1 MSDMNPPSHTRP
13 GLEPVP
19 RRIRTAIR
27 RANLPFPISRNS
39 AAEVIER
46 RSAGFP
52 ATRFWFFN
60 VHRCK
65 FLLRQTVARK
75 REPAVS
81 CGVGMEIG
89 VIARQRSA
97 TPASCD
103 PTTETLGRPGY
114 SGVGEVADIS
124 TVARSLIDERAD
136 FAGTSKSPFAP
147 ALARFPLTV
156 MIAVPTLE
164 TGAADEDA
172 VELARTLTAAGHRA
186 VVVSCGGR
194 LEGEL
199 AACGAQFVRLDMASI
214 NPVVIARNAFVL
226 ARLIRQRHCGVVH
239 ALARAPGWS
248 GYAAARMTGVAF
260 LTTWYGGFRDQN
272 LFKHAYNGV
281 MARGEQVIAMS
292 DQIADIIAERH
303 RVAADRIIVIPSHI
317 DIARFDPTRI
327 EPERVDAVRAAWGV
341 GPGTRVIMVVGR
353 ILRRKGHHVVVR
365 AARRLKDM
373 GLRDFAFVL
382 VGEDNG
388 SSSYS
393 GELWDLVMTTK
404 TTDVIRIAGP
414 PADEPAAYMGAAAV
428 ISAAIQL
435 ESPQRP
441 LLEAME

>member
-1 MSDMNPPSHTRP
+1 
-13 GLEPVP
+13 
-19 RRIRTAIR
+19 
-27 RANLPFPISRNS
+27 
-39 AAEVIER
+39 
-46 RSAGFP
+46 
-52 ATRFWFFN
+52 
-60 VHRCK
+60 
-65 FLLRQTVARK
+65 
-75 REPAVS
+75 
-81 CGVGMEIG
+81 
-89 VIARQRSA
+89 
-97 TPASCD
+97 
-103 PTTETLGRPGY
+103 
-114 SGVGEVADIS
+114 
-124 TVARSLIDERAD
+124 
-136 FAGTSKSPFAP
+136 
-147 ALARFPLTV
+147 

-164 TGAADEDA
+164 TGAADEDG

-186 VVVSCGGR
+186 VVVSRGGR
-194 LEGEL
+194 LEGDV

-353 ILRRKGHHVVVR
+353 ILRRKG
-365 AARRLKDM
+365 M

-388 SSSYS
+388 NSSYS

-435 ESPQRP
+435 ESPQRS
-441 LLEAME
+441 LLEAMAMARPVIVSDLAAGSDTVLAPPAVTEDRMTGWRFRSGDDAELAATLIRLLSASESTRLAVGRRGRERVKSQFATQAAPDQMLALYSEIARRPA